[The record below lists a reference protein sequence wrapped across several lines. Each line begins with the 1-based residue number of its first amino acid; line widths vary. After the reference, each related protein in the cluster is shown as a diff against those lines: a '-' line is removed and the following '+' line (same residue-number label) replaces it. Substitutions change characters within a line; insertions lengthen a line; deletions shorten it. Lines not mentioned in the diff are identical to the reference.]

1 LLIGYAKYFF
11 EAIKRVTVQV
21 PDDLHRR
28 LKYLS
33 VDKDTTMQKI
43 FLEAVKLYVQDND
56 FTTLTDNI

>member
-1 LLIGYAKYFF
+1 LLIGYAKNFF

>member
-1 LLIGYAKYFF
+1 LLVGYAKYFF